1 MLGFWG
7 GAREFFDDREK
18 QKIRREEFLAEQL
31 NRTKA
36 IVIPELLDRIGKEK
50 TKVQERKDR
59 VSQGV
64 LLGLSRKTA
73 LAMEKTGQLEFEME
87 KLGKLGAGKV
97 SAEYIERLDTLVQ
110 SRLDPEDDKYDEKLS
125 RAVAAGL
132 DQGSLSSEEDQL
144 KGLVAAIN
152 ATEPEEFNQS
162 IIDMLPATSEE
173 GSDFNKI
180 PYATAR
186 GERISETRRNRINT
200 MIARN
205 LKDILGAEYVV
216 SGTGDMQIFQFSTQE
231 HNKVLNSVVNDITDN
246 FIEPGLITDD
256 NTIIDMAVQAT
267 ADYVDYRKQTQQ
279 SNTIDPDHFNYFSD
293 VFDQGL
299 ATDTMDYK
307 DIWASVLSTPVP
319 NPTLE
324 PCPPGYERNPDTGQ
338 CELQDINPDPRRRR
352 QPTPDPNI
360 DPTTPELPS

>member
-36 IVIPELLDRIGKEK
+36 IVIPELLERISKEK

-97 SAEYIERLDTLVQ
+97 SAQYIERLDTLVQ

-200 MIARN
+200 MIARQ
-205 LKDILGAEYVV
+205 LKPILEAEYVV

-267 ADYVDYRKQTQQ
+267 ADYVDYRKDAQL

-307 DIWASVLSTPVP
+307 DIWKSVLNPEPEPVP
-319 NPTLE
+319 VPVPE
-324 PCPPGYERNPDTGQ
+324 PVPVPSP
-338 CELQDINPDPRRRR
+338 
-352 QPTPDPNI
+352 